1 MPLAFGGQFLET
13 FACGVPA
20 AAQRAEA
27 LADVPDESGFD
38 GAWFFSF
45 GQAAFCDS
53 GEHLWLVEGL
63 AVGPLQQNLSNVAG

>member
-1 MPLAFGGQFLET
+1 LRA
-13 FACGVPA
+13 GVPA
-20 AAQRAEA
+20 AAQRPK
-27 LADVPDESGFD
+27 LSRMCLTSLGSMGVV
-38 GAWFFSF
+38 FSF